1 MFINL
6 FLFFENDWMVS
17 VLPENNAK
25 VADDKKTVPSYTKD
39 YVERERQTERE
50 RESNRKMREMK
61 DKQKEGKIE

>member
-6 FLFFENDWMVS
+6 FLFFENDWMVY

-39 YVERERQTERE
+39 YVERERQRE